1 MKEET
6 QRWKGLLPFSLG
18 TAMKLILSCGCFRQ
32 RWLDSSSKDLK
43 WSIRP
48 IASEM
53 TIQKCLK
60 LLINDVFLMNWTKIS
75 VPKYSSGCL
84 TSSLIKPC
92 LQFHTRM
99 KSSII
104 STRYEI
110 GWNHTWFDFNQVWNW
125 NHTFSTKSLLLNHT
139 IVLIV
144 PIEETSLQTVSPS
157 SASPSL
163 TASST
168 VGEWLLVLGNFHT
181 DTGWAILKPVLLT
194 KFCLIWS
201 SLCSILCHML
211 DTYPLETFRVEEWCA
226 QTYVRTT
233 TDVPRRPA
241 PQKIC

>member
-1 MKEET
+1 MKVET
-6 QRWKGLLPFSLG
+6 QQWKGLLPFSLG

-53 TIQKCLK
+53 MIQKCLK

-139 IVLIV
+139 TVLIV
-144 PIEETSLQTVSPS
+144 SGILTNRGNRSTDCFLKFSFSVFNRILHCWRVTARFGKFSHRHRLVDFKTCLVDKVLSDPIFTV
-157 SASPSL
+157 
-163 TASST
+163 
-168 VGEWLLVLGNFHT
+168 FHC
-181 DTGWAILKPVLLT
+181 P
-194 KFCLIWS
+194 FCATCWTHTQWKLS
-201 SLCSILCHML
+201 
-211 DTYPLETFRVEEWCA
+211 V
-226 QTYVRTT
+226 
-233 TDVPRRPA
+233 
-241 PQKIC
+241 